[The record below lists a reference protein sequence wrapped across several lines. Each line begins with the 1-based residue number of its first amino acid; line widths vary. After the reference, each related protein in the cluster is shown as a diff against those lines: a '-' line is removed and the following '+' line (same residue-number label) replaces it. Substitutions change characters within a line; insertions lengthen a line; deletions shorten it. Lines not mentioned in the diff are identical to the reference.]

1 MTGQSHAMEIRA
13 LAVCVVLALTM
24 PAVVHASSRA
34 APVAV
39 QAPAQSS
46 LRAAQSATPAPV
58 RDALPRTIAASA
70 SALSNPDAVCYR
82 PAAATADCFVT
93 WSSISTSAPASQY
106 VISMTVEIG
115 GRLRAYHTGFFQN
128 SMYIPPE
135 MTDSGYKVTCGAPGS
150 GGMAEF
156 GRVYSYTVRARYTD
170 SSISMNTGS
179 VLCPADIV
187 PAWLPLVRR

>member
-1 MTGQSHAMEIRA
+1 MKTRTAVGALSVVAMLGMA
-13 LAVCVVLALTM
+13 LPLSA
-24 PAVVHASSRA
+24 ASLRPGRKVA
-34 APVAV
+34 EVAV
-39 QAPAQSS
+39 PAGEPQTIQ
-46 LRAAQSATPAPV
+46 LTPPAPV
-58 RDALPRTIAASA
+58 HDALPRTIGASA
-70 SALSNPDAVCYR
+70 SALSNLDAVCYR
-82 PAAATADCFVT
+82 PAVATADCYVT

-115 GRLRAYHTGFFQN
+115 GRLRAYHAGFFQN

-170 SSISMNTGS
+170 SSTSTNTGS
-179 VLCPADIV
+179 VMCPADIV
-187 PAWLPLVRR
+187 PAYLPLVRR